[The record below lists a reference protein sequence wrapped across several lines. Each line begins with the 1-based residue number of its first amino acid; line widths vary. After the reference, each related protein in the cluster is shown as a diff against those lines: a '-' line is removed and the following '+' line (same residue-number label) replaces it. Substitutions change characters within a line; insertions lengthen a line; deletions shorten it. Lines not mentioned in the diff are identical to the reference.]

1 MHPQNGCGADIGVA
15 DGKIVGIRGRAVD
28 RVNKGRLGPKGMCSW
43 EYNGH
48 PDRLKTPVSSGV
60 LRSGKTGGLAQSDSF
75 FPFASTAHPKAGQ
88 ARTRQLG
95 RGYGVD
101 REQVERDYR
110 EDDPAR
116 HRFLRESTTA
126 KNVLC
131 KKSESESKSTT
142 GAMADVKC
150 GFAVEDFGTIAL
162 GGISCS
168 RHGRKGWFGNAHYG
182 W

>member
-1 MHPQNGCGADIGVA
+1 
-15 DGKIVGIRGRAVD
+15 VD

-48 PDRLKTPVSSGV
+48 PDRLKTPVSSRNLAKV
-60 LRSGKTGGLAQSDSF
+60 KTARLAQTNRFISLV
-75 FPFASTAHPKAGQ
+75 STAHPKAGK

-116 HRFLRESTTA
+116 HRFLREP
-126 KNVLC
+126 KVVE
-131 KKSESESKSTT
+131 KKVS
-142 GAMADVKC
+142 
-150 GFAVEDFGTIAL
+150 
-162 GGISCS
+162 
-168 RHGRKGWFGNAHYG
+168 
-182 W
+182 